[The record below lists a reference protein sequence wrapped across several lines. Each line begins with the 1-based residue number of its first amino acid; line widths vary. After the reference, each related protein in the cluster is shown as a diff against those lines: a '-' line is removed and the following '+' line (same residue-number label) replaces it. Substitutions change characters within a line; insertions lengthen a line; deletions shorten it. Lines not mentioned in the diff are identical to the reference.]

1 MDRIETSRLTLRR
14 RSTPVA
20 LLLIIALLC
29 VACAGAATPA
39 GSAAPG
45 SSSSLETS
53 ANPGS
58 GADLGDLA
66 WIFDSQAQPTDVAV
80 ALDAGK
86 TVEAL
91 IPIEGGSLSATG
103 ADGTVYT
110 LDIPKDALL
119 TETTIGLTPVASI
132 SGMPFGEQTYAV
144 QFSPDG
150 LFLYNAAVL
159 TIAPVEAIPV
169 GEQIAFGYLADGKD
183 VILASP
189 VFDSSEIEIQVQHFS
204 GNGVTRGLLADIEPE
219 RRRLGGDAERRLSA
233 AMSAEL
239 IRIRQEG
246 GEWQGAQVAAAFE
259 EALRQFEEQVV
270 KPRVAAA
277 GESCAA
283 GRLAIETVLKLES
296 QRQILG
302 ASEGGSGID
311 KYPGLVEKVAR
322 VCVLEEFELC
332 VEDHV
337 IHRMAMVWRGY
348 ERQFAVIGLLG
359 VQLDDAVLRE
369 ARELTIKCLT
379 FKVKLESTGILD
391 VDDGGYESRV
401 TSEVT
406 VRFDP
411 DSSKISGDGPL
422 VNEEFEF
429 RSPCGAT
436 SITGGGTFE
445 VVNLKILVA
454 RPDEFNPD
462 DVNFLLTYMP
472 GATSE
477 SAKIKICGS
486 SGPPLALPAFPAWTS
501 TFLATHINELDT
513 SGEFGG
519 GYAITGFEILGDE
532 YFAKAEWIKESG
544 QIVEVGTF
552 KIYHTPGA

>member
-1 MDRIETSRLTLRR
+1 M
-14 RSTPVA
+14 
-20 LLLIIALLC
+20 
-29 VACAGAATPA
+29 
-39 GSAAPG
+39 
-45 SSSSLETS
+45 
-53 ANPGS
+53 
-58 GADLGDLA
+58 
-66 WIFDSQAQPTDVAV
+66 
-80 ALDAGK
+80 
-86 TVEAL
+86 
-91 IPIEGGSLSATG
+91 
-103 ADGTVYT
+103 
-110 LDIPKDALL
+110 
-119 TETTIGLTPVASI
+119 
-132 SGMPFGEQTYAV
+132 
-144 QFSPDG
+144 
-150 LFLYNAAVL
+150 
-159 TIAPVEAIPV
+159 
-169 GEQIAFGYLADGKD
+169 
-183 VILASP
+183 
-189 VFDSSEIEIQVQHFS
+189 QHFS

-259 EALRQFEEQVV
+259 EAHRQFEEQVV
-270 KPRVAAA
+270 RPRVAAA

-302 ASEGGSGID
+302 ASEGGSGLD

-322 VCVLEEFELC
+322 VCVLEEFEIC

-532 YFAKAEWIKESG
+532 YFAKVEWIKESG